1 MEGPRK
7 LRVRAEMLKVE
18 ASRGT
23 AMFATLARRDGLAG
37 ATRALG
43 RILIDQVRY
52 PVTRRRR
59 MSERFRV
66 FGHDLPYAMSR
77 YNNTFRNERSVEIS
91 VARWF
96 LSRRPS
102 GRMLEVGNVL
112 SHYGIEG
119 HDVLDRYETIRGVM
133 NEDIVGFVPPHPYD
147 TVVSISTIEHVGW
160 DESPRAPER
169 AVAAFEALLGSATS
183 GGRILVTFPIGYNPA
198 LDAGLRD
205 RGVAMPIQTALIRT
219 DSENHWVEA
228 SVEDGLTRR
237 YGTPFN
243 NANAVY
249 VGMSDATYEAE
260 SA

>member
-1 MEGPRK
+1 MEGSRRLRARAQT
-7 LRVRAEMLKVE
+7 LRVE
-18 ASRGT
+18 AARGT
-23 AMFATLARRDGLAG
+23 LTFVALARRDGLVGAAG
-37 ATRALG
+37 ALARVVIG
-43 RILIDQVRY
+43 QVRY
-52 PVTRRRR
+52 PITRRRR
-59 MSERFRV
+59 VNDRFRLL
-66 FGHDLPYAMSR
+66 GHDLPYTMSR

-96 LSRRPS
+96 LSRGPS

-112 SHYGIEG
+112 GHYGIKG
-119 HDVLDRYETIRGVM
+119 HDVLDRYETIPGVI

-160 DESPRAPER
+160 DESPKAPER
-169 AVAAFEALLGSATS
+169 AVAALDALIGCTTS
-183 GGRILVTFPIGYNPA
+183 GGRVLVTFPIGYNPA

-205 RGVAMPIQTALIRT
+205 GTLAMPIQTTVVRT

-228 SVEDGLTRR
+228 SLEEGLTRR

-249 VGMSDATYEAE
+249 VGMSDRTYGTEPA
-260 SA
+260 